1 MNQYKQKVPRL
12 LRPKQVAENS
22 FKMHNG
28 MVELEIGG
36 EQVTVPTAEAFH
48 RLLRQVAVLE
58 QRLAIVDNKAGSASR
73 LAKARQDRI

>member
-1 MNQYKQKVPRL
+1 MSQYKQKLPVL
-12 LRPKQVAENS
+12 LKPKKVTES
-22 FKMHNG
+22 TIRMYNG

-58 QRLAIVDNKAGSASR
+58 QRLALTDEKAKSAAR
-73 LAKARQDRI
+73 MAKANRDKN